1 MAPPAPSPSPSHT
14 TGRTRAGL
22 GVPLNWFELV
32 ASLALILGSSELFT
46 NALEWVGESFGLSEG
61 AVGSVLAAVG
71 TALPETVLP
80 LVAIL
85 FGGKQAGE
93 EIGIGAILGAPL
105 MLTTLAMF
113 VLGVAVLLFARRG
126 RRSTQLLGDPAVLR
140 HDLGY
145 FLAMYALALVA
156 GVIHVRAFKW
166 VLAAVLVVGYGFY
179 VKRHFES
186 PAQVTQDI
194 EARGEIRPLYLRRGA
209 RRLAGKAVEDPP
221 RPPPWAS
228 VAQCV
233 VALAGILVGARV
245 FVVGVQGVSR
255 TFHLPQL
262 ALALLIAP
270 LATEL
275 PEKFNSVIWVSR
287 RKDTLAL
294 GNLTGAMVFQSS
306 FPVTVGLLLTPW
318 RLTDEAL
325 VAAVVAIA
333 AGTVLWVTVRV
344 RGVLGG
350 RLLLVQGVIY
360 AGYVAYVLTRL

>member
-1 MAPPAPSPSPSHT
+1 
-14 TGRTRAGL
+14 
-22 GVPLNWFELV
+22 VPLDWFELV
-32 ASLALILGSSELFT
+32 VSLAVILASAELFT
-46 NALEWVGESFGLSEG
+46 NALEWVGQSFGLSDG

-85 FGGKQAGE
+85 FGGKRAGQ
-93 EIGIGAILGAPL
+93 EIGIGAILGAPF

-126 RRSTQLLGDPAVLR
+126 RRSTDVLGDRRVLL

-145 FLAMYALALVA
+145 FLAMYTLALVA
-156 GVIHVRAFKW
+156 GVVHVRPFKW
-166 VLAAVLVVGYGFY
+166 ALAAALMVGYGVY

-186 PAQVTQDI
+186 PAEVTHDL
-194 EARGEIRPLYLRRGA
+194 EARGEIRPLYLRRTL
-209 RRLAGKAVEDPP
+209 RRVVRREVEWPSH
-221 RPPPWAS
+221 PPPWTS
-228 VAQCV
+228 LAQCAA
-233 VALAGILVGARV
+233 ALGGILVGARV
-245 FVVGVQGVSR
+245 FVTGVEGISR
-255 TFHLPQL
+255 TFHVPRL

-275 PEKFNSVIWVSR
+275 PEKFNSVIWVRR

-318 RLTDEAL
+318 RLTGEAL
-325 VAAVVAIA
+325 VAALVAIG
-333 AGTVLWVTVRV
+333 AGGVLWITIRV
-344 RGVLGG
+344 RGVLGA
-350 RLLLVQGVIY
+350 RLLLAQGVIY
-360 AGYVAYVLTRL
+360 GGYVAYVLSRL